1 MTRNCSFHL
10 IFLSF
15 QFVPSFSLFSMK
27 IYYFATDE
35 ENTGDVQIESYPFN
49 CHRQVRF
56 LVHCSVP
63 FWLLTS
69 CCWHLAS
76 YCTVDFRLQ
85 ILASASSSNPSSV
98 FIYQKKG
105 ILIPFH
111 SFLLSFLLLL
121 FSFISIAGMVRTEY
135 DTSSTKEMA
144 LRTSLLFKIAK
155 ELKWLSD
162 TFNLCIVV
170 INQVFNLTNY
180 LSSFITVSS
189 LAVSSYD
196 A

>member
-1 MTRNCSFHL
+1 
-10 IFLSF
+10 
-15 QFVPSFSLFSMK
+15 MK
-27 IYYFATDE
+27 IFYFTTDE
-35 ENTGDVQIESYPFN
+35 ENSGDVQIESYPFN

-56 LVHCSVP
+56 LFHSSVP
-63 FWLLTS
+63 SNSWLVSS
-69 CCWHLAS
+69 CCRHLAS
-76 YCTVDFRLQ
+76 YCTADFRLQ